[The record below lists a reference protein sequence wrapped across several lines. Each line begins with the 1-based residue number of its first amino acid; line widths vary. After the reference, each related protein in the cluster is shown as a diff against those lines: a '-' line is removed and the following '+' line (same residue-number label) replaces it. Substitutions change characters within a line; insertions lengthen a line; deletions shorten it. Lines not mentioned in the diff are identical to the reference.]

1 MDDSSRM
8 FEVAM
13 TTTVAELP
21 ALGFEQRRRRTVP
34 TSAQILDNFKRATAL
49 FFKRRQPEANRR
61 PLPEKRDAIGGASPT
76 GTAWVSN
83 CTMQAWEEA
92 LGMKPLPQQQ
102 CKLGIA
108 KKINRKAQPQ

>member
-1 MDDSSRM
+1 M
-8 FEVAM
+8 FETA
-13 TTTVAELP
+13 TTTMAELP
-21 ALGFEQRRRRTVP
+21 ALGFEQQRRRRTVP
-34 TSAQILDNFKRATAL
+34 TSAQILHNFKRATAL

-61 PLPEKRDAIGGASPT
+61 PLPEKRDAIGGASAT

-102 CKLGIA
+102 CKLGIV
-108 KKINRKAQPQ
+108 KKNK